1 MLAGQVT
8 KAATEKDEKFPSVTV
23 DLFEVIGRQ
32 AREMSGILEIT
43 WSPYVYA
50 DQFDAYASYSAENI
64 GWLNESAAL
73 YVDDNPALNLTL
85 DDFDLSD
92 TDYSLMSIMT
102 GGPPV
107 SADPWAARWQSSP
120 PPNSSYVIN
129 IDLND
134 YGANRSNA
142 AIEKFRMS
150 VMTAVVDPRPGY
162 EASFR
167 PLCAVAHPV
176 FENFFDED
184 SEVVGKVF
192 SLFLWELNMVNLLP
206 EGVSGIVAV
215 LKNSCN
221 QSYTY
226 ALDGTLVSNRLT
238 RNPIEITTLIVVFI
252 VLLVFTGHIFGHGRH
267 ARSTIR

>member
-8 KAATEKDEKFPSVTV
+8 KAATEKDEKFPYVTV

-50 DQFDAYASYSAENI
+50 DQFDAWANYSAENI

-73 YVDDNPALNLTL
+73 YVDANPALNLTL

-92 TDYSLMSIMT
+92 TDYGLTTIM

-134 YGANRSNA
+134 YGANRSNE
-142 AIEKFRMS
+142 AIDRFRMS
-150 VMTAVVDPRPGY
+150 VMTPVINPRPGY

-184 SEVVGKVF
+184 SKIVGKVF

-226 ALDGTLVSNRLT
+226 ALDGTLVSVHDMIDIPEKKL
-238 RNPIEITTLIVVFI
+238 F
-252 VLLVFTGHIFGHGRH
+252 
-267 ARSTIR
+267 